1 MGKGKSFLAGA
12 LAGAA
17 ALFLSKK
24 ENRAM
29 VAKKTRELGDKA
41 KKEADVIKDRFKEAK
56 KDLQGKK

>member
-24 ENRAM
+24 ENREM

-41 KKEADVIKDRFKEAK
+41 KKEAGVIKDRIKEAK
-56 KDLQGKK
+56 KDLRGKK